1 MLSCGIMWGRQAIDK
16 MKYIPPFP
24 MKKLSLIV
32 LLLISSLSAFA
43 KEQEEASDEISVNEA
58 LKSCVGGSPQPS
70 IKSIKTTDLKELD
83 EISVDEALR
92 NRIGCPPTSKAPGQ
106 KEGDFKYV
114 LDGMVIDKN
123 DFGDIAINIDVNDIK
138 YMELITTNTYYDYI
152 FIGTKKGSRLSKQIP
167 KTMKELGISEYKY
180 RGYKYTIDEKGCKY
194 RRERMYK

>member
-1 MLSCGIMWGRQAIDK
+1 MWGRQTIDK

-24 MKKLSLIV
+24 MKKLFLIV

-43 KEQEEASDEISVNEA
+43 KEQEEAPDEISVDEA
-58 LKSCVGGSPQPS
+58 LKSRIGGPPQP
-70 IKSIKTTDLKELD
+70 SIKTTDLKELD

-92 NRIGCPPTSKAPGQ
+92 NCIGCPPTSKAPGQ

-138 YMELITTNTYYDYI
+138 YMELIITNTYYDYI
-152 FIGTKKGSRLSKQIP
+152 FIGTKKGFRLSKQIS

-194 RRERMYK
+194 RRERMYKIKKIK

>member
-1 MLSCGIMWGRQAIDK
+1 
-16 MKYIPPFP
+16 
-24 MKKLSLIV
+24 MKKLFLIT
-32 LLLISSLSAFA
+32 LLTISSFSAFTRE
-43 KEQEEASDEISVNEA
+43 KKKTPVEISVDEA
-58 LKSCVGGSPQPS
+58 LKGS
-70 IKSIKTTDLKELD
+70 IGCAHAIKTTDLKECD

-92 NRIGCPPTSKAPGQ
+92 NCIGCPPTSKAPGQ

-194 RRERMYK
+194 RRERMYKIKKIK

>member
-1 MLSCGIMWGRQAIDK
+1 
-16 MKYIPPFP
+16 

-43 KEQEEASDEISVNEA
+43 KEQEEASDEISV
-58 LKSCVGGSPQPS
+58 
-70 IKSIKTTDLKELD
+70 
-83 EISVDEALR
+83 DEALR
-92 NRIGCPPTSKAPGQ
+92 NCIGCPPTSKAPGQ

-138 YMELITTNTYYDYI
+138 YMELIITNTYYDYI

-194 RRERMYK
+194 RRERMYKIKKIK